1 LVRAPE
7 RARSTGSGPGYP
19 RRGGRFARWL
29 AGRLLALAGWR
40 VQGGLPP
47 LPKFVIIVAPHT
59 TNWDFII
66 GVLAMFITD
75 LRASWLGKHT
85 IFRFPVAPLLR
96 WIGGEPIDRSASHG
110 TVEQAIERFQTR
122 PEWVLALSP
131 EGTRRRVERWKTGFY
146 RIAAG
151 AGVPIVPCSIDYR
164 ARIFGIGPPVLPD
177 QDEVAGVAT
186 LRALFRKEMARYP
199 ERFAEEEAAP
209 GAPEEGRREGAPGAY

>member
-1 LVRAPE
+1 MSGTPSHLAAE
-7 RARSTGSGPGYP
+7 STITGTGYP
-19 RRGGRFARWL
+19 RRGSRLARWL
-29 AGRLLALAGWR
+29 AGHLLALPGWR
-40 VQGGLPP
+40 VEGELPP

-75 LRASWLGKHT
+75 VKANWLGKHT

-96 WIGGEPIDRSASHG
+96 WIGGEPIDRSVKHG
-110 TVEQAIERFQTR
+110 TVETAIERFQTR

-146 RIAAG
+146 RIAVG
-151 AGVPIVPCSIDYR
+151 ASVPIVPIAIDYR
-164 ARIFGIGPPVLPD
+164 TRALAIGAPVWPD
-177 QDEVAGVAT
+177 QDETAGVAK

-199 ERFAEEEAAP
+199 ERFAEE
-209 GAPEEGRREGAPGAY
+209 GRPEGPPPAY